1 MAGLTLLRLD
11 TPPKVQTRAD
21 ALSEWLP
28 ATQLGIYQGSVG
40 GRVPAVVTACSAR
53 LASALSAGVPPDSI
67 RPWLP
72 WMAAR
77 LVQNGEAVFVV
88 RIVNGSPMLY
98 PAHVVSLRGRL
109 DELIYDVEIIGPDRS
124 IELRGLSRDSVAHLK
139 LHPDPSR
146 PWRGRSWLDV
156 AGPDGVALARLV
168 LRFCEETIGPTGK
181 ALARVAGAS
190 GGAVDWYKETSKTL
204 SRMRGGIS
212 ILGDN
217 LQGNTPPAMFRLGV
231 DVPGPVLQ
239 LYEKLGAAVAQSL
252 GFPPQ
257 LVGITAT
264 GATARRDTLA
274 TWVRGVVSGWVSTWA
289 EEFAR
294 VLETPFQWNMAE
306 SLQADNLP
314 GRIRGAATLRAAGW
328 SAEDAER
335 LAGLR

>member
-11 TPPKVQTRAD
+11 TPPKVQTRSD

-28 ATQLGIYQGSVG
+28 STQLGIYQGSVG

-77 LVQNGEAVFVV
+77 LVQNGQAVFVV
-88 RIVNGSPMLY
+88 RIMNGSPMLY

-109 DELIYDVEIIGPDRS
+109 DALIYDVEIPGPDRT
-124 IELRGLSRDSVAHLK
+124 IILNGLGPESVAHLK

-168 LRFCEETIGPTGK
+168 LRFGEETAGPTGK
-181 ALARVAGAS
+181 VLARVAGAS
-190 GGAVDWYKETSKTL
+190 GGAVDWYAKTSKTL
-204 SRMRGGIS
+204 SKMRGGAS
-212 ILGDN
+212 VLGDN
-217 LQGNTPPAMFRLGV
+217 MQGNTPPALLRLGV
-231 DVPGPVLQ
+231 DVPGPVLT

>member
-1 MAGLTLLRLD
+1 M
-11 TPPKVQTRAD
+11 
-21 ALSEWLP
+21 
-28 ATQLGIYQGSVG
+28 
-40 GRVPAVVTACSAR
+40 
-53 LASALSAGVPPDSI
+53 
-67 RPWLP
+67 
-72 WMAAR
+72 
-77 LVQNGEAVFVV
+77 
-88 RIVNGSPMLY
+88 
-98 PAHVVSLRGRL
+98 
-109 DELIYDVEIIGPDRS
+109 
-124 IELRGLSRDSVAHLK
+124 
-139 LHPDPSR
+139 
-146 PWRGRSWLDV
+146 

-204 SRMRGGIS
+204 SGMRGGIS

-274 TWVRGVVSGWVSTWA
+274 TWVRGVVSGWVSTWSA
-289 EEFAR
+289 EFAR
-294 VLETPFQWNMAE
+294 VLERPMEWNMAE

-328 SAEDAER
+328 TAEDSER